1 MTSNIHDISLKCDPT
16 SRELPSFPTRR
27 SSDLGVVQRI
37 MPCQGVQK
45 KGCIG
50 YTSGNRAHG
59 VERGGIGHKAVSG
72 DPAVGGFHS
81 YHPAVGCRLTNG
93 ASGIGTQSRMTHSG
107 CHGCCAST
115 ARSACN
121 VLLVY
126 RISGGTMNRIL
137 CGGTHGK
144 FIHVGSPDQEGICL
158 L

>member
-72 DPAVGGFHS
+72 DPAVGGFRSEEHTS
-81 YHPAVGCRLTNG
+81 ELQSRGHLVCRLLLEKTKD
-93 ASGIGTQSRMTHSG
+93 T
-107 CHGCCAST
+107 ST
-115 ARSACN
+115 KKQNTS
-121 VLLVY
+121 
-126 RISGGTMNRIL
+126 
-137 CGGTHGK
+137 
-144 FIHVGSPDQEGICL
+144 
-158 L
+158 